1 MGMMYPPQMVGQPQ
15 LHPYPQRDATMKQA
29 TASYCGARPHER
41 DTPPPA
47 KRQKIWWDSDEEEEE
62 EEERGFDPDT
72 YYDKARNDNTTPEV
86 AAFAKKV
93 FRKCL
98 SQEKRKELSKLY
110 PRPSIEATQVPKADQ
125 LIVDFMAKDFPKK
138 QDERLSR
145 IQASVVA
152 ACAPITNLLS
162 SMEEQNLSGSQ
173 EELIPADEVLRVLQA
188 SLVLIGNSVNYIS
201 QQRREAIL
209 SAFPTSRS
217 NLAKI
222 LRQICNKDF
231 EVGEKETELF
241 GSKAMEKVSE
251 RVNALEAFKKAV
263 AKADTSQKKGSR
275 LLGKGPAAKYGS
287 SAGQSSW
294 HPYSREEA

>member
-1 MGMMYPPQMVGQPQ
+1 
-15 LHPYPQRDATMKQA
+15 
-29 TASYCGARPHER
+29 
-41 DTPPPA
+41 
-47 KRQKIWWDSDEEEEE
+47 
-62 EEERGFDPDT
+62 
-72 YYDKARNDNTTPEV
+72 
-86 AAFAKKV
+86 
-93 FRKCL
+93 
-98 SQEKRKELSKLY
+98 
-110 PRPSIEATQVPKADQ
+110 
-125 LIVDFMAKDFPKK
+125 
-138 QDERLSR
+138 
-145 IQASVVA
+145 
-152 ACAPITNLLS
+152 
-162 SMEEQNLSGSQ
+162 MEEQNLSGSQ

-275 LLGKGPAAKYGS
+275 FLGKGPAAKYGS

-294 HPYSREEA
+294 HPYSREEAYRGQKQVYQPNRGGASTTYRGRYKPKPGRGRK

>member
-1 MGMMYPPQMVGQPQ
+1 
-15 LHPYPQRDATMKQA
+15 
-29 TASYCGARPHER
+29 
-41 DTPPPA
+41 
-47 KRQKIWWDSDEEEEE
+47 
-62 EEERGFDPDT
+62 
-72 YYDKARNDNTTPEV
+72 
-86 AAFAKKV
+86 
-93 FRKCL
+93 
-98 SQEKRKELSKLY
+98 
-110 PRPSIEATQVPKADQ
+110 
-125 LIVDFMAKDFPKK
+125 
-138 QDERLSR
+138 
-145 IQASVVA
+145 
-152 ACAPITNLLS
+152 
-162 SMEEQNLSGSQ
+162 MEEQNLSGSQ

-217 NLAKI
+217 YLAKI

-294 HPYSREEA
+294 HPYSREEAYRGQKQVYHIQKTWGPFSVDLFAARNNTQLPLYYSFRPDPGALAVDAFFPEMEYGNSLCIPTIRSSGPLLRSATLNPGNE